1 MKERIISKNFIFLFA
16 STFASAMVMY
26 MLMATIT
33 EYAAALGTT
42 VMLAGLV
49 SGIYVF
55 GGLCSRLCSGNL
67 MERFGWKNLAL
78 AAMVLHL
85 LACSAYF
92 LADHIFLL
100 ILVRFVHGL
109 GFGAAANATMTM
121 GMSILP
127 KSRYAE
133 AAGYFMMAP
142 TLAVAA
148 GPYLGGMIYDRF
160 GAVGC
165 FAAATA
171 FSLIMVITMTLTDL
185 RHVDPGKGSKTKKED
200 RGETP
205 KGIRK
210 LLEPGALPVACC
222 ILLCTFGY
230 ASLISFYRLYAI
242 ETDLVAEFSHF
253 FLIYAAVL
261 MVSRLFVGGI
271 QDRYGANIICIPG
284 IIAQFIGLAAIALW
298 PSMTTI
304 ILCAICCALGYGTL
318 SGAFNVIVCS
328 ETPPHRRSY
337 GVTTFWL
344 CCDGGMGIG
353 PSILGAVAT
362 AAGYEGMYLFA
373 AFLTIAAL
381 PLYILVYGRH
391 HIKRNR

>member
-1 MKERIISKNFIFLFA
+1 MKERILSKNFILMFTCTF
-16 STFASAMVMY
+16 STAMVMY

-55 GGLCSRLCSGNL
+55 GGLCSRLCAGSL
-67 MERFGWKNLAL
+67 MERMGWKKLAI
-78 AAMVLHL
+78 AAMILHL
-85 LACSAYF
+85 TACLAYF
-92 LADHIFLL
+92 IADHIIAL
-100 ILVRFVHGL
+100 ILIRFIHGL
-109 GFGAAANATMTM
+109 GFGAAANATMTI

-133 AAGYFMMAP
+133 AAGYFMMST
-142 TLAVAA
+142 TLAVAF
-148 GPYLGGMIYDRF
+148 GPYIGGIVYDHF
-160 GAVGC
+160 GATGC
-165 FAAATA
+165 FVTA
-171 FSLIMVITMTLTDL
+171 SFFSLVMLLAMMAADIRT
-185 RHVDPGKGSKTKKED
+185 VDPGKMEKKQID
-200 RGETP
+200 PTTAP

-210 LLEPGALPVACC
+210 LLEPGAIPVACC

-230 ASLISFYRLYAI
+230 AALISFYRLYAI
-242 ETDLVAEFSHF
+242 ETDLVSEFSWF
-253 FLIYAAVL
+253 FLVYAAIL

-284 IIAQFIGLAAIALW
+284 IILQCIGLVAIALW
-298 PSMTTI
+298 PSLPTI
-304 ILCAICCALGYGTL
+304 ILCAACSAMGYGTL

-328 ETPPHRRSY
+328 ETPPERRGY

-362 AAGYEGMYLFA
+362 AASYEAMYIFA
-373 AFLTIAAL
+373 AVLTIAAL
-381 PLYILVYGRH
+381 PLYIMVYGRH
-391 HIKRNR
+391 HFRRR

>member
-1 MKERIISKNFIFLFA
+1 MKEKIITKNFCLVFL
-16 STFASAMVMY
+16 STFCSAMVMY

-67 MERFGWKNLAL
+67 MERLGWKKLAIF
-78 AAMVLHL
+78 AMILHL
-85 LACSAYF
+85 LACCSYF
-92 LADHIFLL
+92 LADHIALL
-100 ILVRFVHGL
+100 ILIRFIHGL
-109 GFGAAANATMTM
+109 GFGAAANASMTI

-148 GPYLGGMIYDRF
+148 GPYLGGIVYDHF
-160 GAVGC
+160 AATGC
-165 FAAATA
+165 FAMASV
-171 FSLIMVITMTLTDL
+171 FSLLMLLAMAFADISAI
-185 RHVDPGKGSKTKKED
+185 DPGKKQRNLQAVKAD
-200 RGETP
+200 PP

-242 ETDLVAEFSHF
+242 ETDLTAEFSRF

-271 QDRYGANIICIPG
+271 QDRFGANIICIPG
-284 IIAQFIGLAAIALW
+284 MILQFIGITAIAFW
-298 PSMTTI
+298 PSMGTI
-304 ILCAICCALGYGTL
+304 VLCAACCALGYGTL
-318 SGAFNVIVCS
+318 SSAFNVIVCS
-328 ETPPHRRSY
+328 ETPAERRSY

-362 AAGYEGMYLFA
+362 VANYQAMYLFA
-373 AFLTIAAL
+373 AFLTILAL
-381 PLYILVYGRH
+381 PLYIMVYGRFH
-391 HIKRNR
+391 FRKRV

>member
-1 MKERIISKNFIFLFA
+1 MKERILSKNFILMFTATF
-16 STFASAMVMY
+16 STAMVMY

-55 GGLCSRLCSGNL
+55 GGLCSRLCSGSL
-67 MERFGWKNLAL
+67 MEHMGWKKLAIAAMILHL
-78 AAMVLHL
+78 AACL
-85 LACSAYF
+85 AYF
-92 LADHIFLL
+92 IADHIAALVL
-100 ILVRFVHGL
+100 IRFVHGL
-109 GFGAAANATMTM
+109 GFGAAANATMTI

-133 AAGYFMMAP
+133 AAGYFMMST
-142 TLAVAA
+142 TLAVAF
-148 GPYLGGMIYDRF
+148 GPYLGGIVYDHF
-160 GAVGC
+160 GATGC
-165 FAAATA
+165 FVTA
-171 FSLIMVITMTLTDL
+171 SLFSLLMLLAMIASDL
-185 RHVDPGKGSKTKKED
+185 RNIDPGKKEKKQID
-200 RGETP
+200 PATAP

-210 LLEPGALPVACC
+210 LLEPGAIPVACC

-230 ASLISFYRLYAI
+230 AALISFYRLYAI
-242 ETDLVAEFSHF
+242 ETDLVAEFSWF
-253 FLIYAAVL
+253 FLVYATVL

-284 IIAQFIGLAAIALW
+284 IILQCIGLISIALW
-298 PSMTTI
+298 PSLLTI
-304 ILCAICCALGYGTL
+304 ILCAVCCALGYGTL

-328 ETPPHRRSY
+328 ETPSERRSY

-362 AAGYEGMYLFA
+362 TASYEAMYLFA
-373 AFLTIAAL
+373 AVLTIAAL
-381 PLYILVYGRH
+381 PLYIMVYGRYH
-391 HIKRNR
+391 FRKR

>member
-1 MKERIISKNFIFLFA
+1 MKERIITKNFVLLFT
-16 STFASAMVMY
+16 STFATAMVMY

-55 GGLCSRLCSGNL
+55 GGLCSRLCAGNL
-67 MERFGWKNLAL
+67 MEKMGWKNLAIVAMILHL
-78 AAMVLHL
+78 AAC
-85 LACSAYF
+85 AAYF
-92 LADHIFLL
+92 IAGNITVL
-100 ILVRFVHGL
+100 IILRFIHGL

-133 AAGYFMMAP
+133 AAGYFMMST
-142 TLAVAA
+142 TLAIAA
-148 GPYLGGMIYDRF
+148 GPYLGGIVYDHF
-160 GAVGC
+160 GATGC
-165 FAAATA
+165 FAAATL
-171 FSLIMVITMTLTDL
+171 FSAIMLIAVVFADVRNI
-185 RHVDPGKGSKTKKED
+185 DPGPRKTKHIDKENA
-200 RGETP
+200 P

-210 LLEPGALPVACC
+210 LLEPGAIPVSFC

-242 ETDLVAEFSHF
+242 ETDLVSEFSIF
-253 FLIYAAVL
+253 FLVYAAIL

-284 IIAQFIGLAAIALW
+284 IIAQCIGLVVIALW
-298 PSMTTI
+298 PCLFTI
-304 ILCAICCALGYGTL
+304 ILCAACCAMGYGTL

-328 ETPPHRRSY
+328 ETPPERRSY

-344 CCDGGMGIG
+344 CCDGGMGLG

-362 AAGYEGMYLFA
+362 AAG
-373 AFLTIAAL
+373 
-381 PLYILVYGRH
+381 
-391 HIKRNR
+391 

>member
-1 MKERIISKNFIFLFA
+1 MKERILSKNFILMFA
-16 STFASAMVMY
+16 CTFSTAMVMY

-67 MERFGWKNLAL
+67 MERIGWKKLAIIAL
-78 AAMVLHL
+78 ILHFAACLG
-85 LACSAYF
+85 YF
-92 LADHIFLL
+92 IADHIAAL
-100 ILVRFVHGL
+100 ILIRFIHGL
-109 GFGAAANATMTM
+109 GFGAASNATMTIS
-121 GMSILP
+121 MSILP

-133 AAGYFMMAP
+133 AAGYFMMST
-142 TLAVAA
+142 TLAVAC
-148 GPYLGGMIYDRF
+148 GPYLGGIIYDHF
-160 GAVGC
+160 GATGC
-165 FAAATA
+165 FTAASLFSF
-171 FSLIMVITMTLTDL
+171 FSLMAMVAADI
-185 RHVDPGKGSKTKKED
+185 RNVDPGKTEKKQHD
-200 RGETP
+200 PATVP

-210 LLEPGALPVACC
+210 LLEPGALPVSCC

-230 ASLISFYRLYAI
+230 AALISFYRLYAI
-242 ETDLVAEFSHF
+242 ETDLVSEFSWF

-284 IIAQFIGLAAIALW
+284 IILQVIGLVSIALW
-298 PSMTTI
+298 PSLPTI
-304 ILCAICCALGYGTL
+304 ILCAACCALGYGTL

-328 ETPPHRRSY
+328 ETPPERRGY

-362 AAGYEGMYLFA
+362 ATNYEAMYIFA
-373 AFLTIAAL
+373 AVLTIAAL
-381 PLYILVYGRH
+381 PLYIMVYGRH
-391 HIKRNR
+391 HFRRR